1 MTLTTESGLKIFS
14 KISSRLQTQSLL
26 STIFRGQ
33 LQEDA
38 VVGGISV
45 EFLFNAD
52 ADYHQVLFDL
62 ICRCTLSPALGGM
75 GQACVLLDTEATFS
89 MLEFGTFIDRHL
101 ATSQVSCREEIINR
115 ILDSVYVVSARTV
128 SECILGL
135 WTIRDLLKRTP
146 TISLLLIDSI
156 SACFGPYLPRKDW
169 AASQTV
175 FFDMLSHLTDHFRL
189 SSVVCRLLSSDQEEK
204 EAVEKLQQQAESSG
218 PALPDSSTAV
228 FRPALRVTFPKGD
241 YRGSCIPVRL
251 HREGSGAKDGVY
263 HCLTSSSSC

>member
-38 VVGGISV
+38 VVG
-45 EFLFNAD
+45 
-52 ADYHQVLFDL
+52 DYHQVLFDL

-75 GQACVLLDTEATFS
+75 GQACVLLDTETTFS

-135 WTIRDLLKRTP
+135 WSIRDLLKRTP

-204 EAVEKLQQQAESSG
+204 EAGEKLQQQAESSG
-218 PALPDSSTAV
+218 PALPDSTAV

-263 HCLTSSSSC
+263 HCLTSSSGC